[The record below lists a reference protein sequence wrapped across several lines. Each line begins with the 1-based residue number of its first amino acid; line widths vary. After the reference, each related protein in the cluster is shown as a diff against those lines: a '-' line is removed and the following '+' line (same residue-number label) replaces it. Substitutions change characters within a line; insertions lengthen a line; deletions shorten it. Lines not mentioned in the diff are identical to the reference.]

1 MERFEV
7 VVSKTQA
14 LTPRIRQFVLA
25 RANGALMP
33 GWAAGA
39 HIDVHLPEI
48 GRRSYSL
55 IETASPRAAAEHPT
69 AYRIAVLQESKSR
82 GGSSFMHG
90 LKTGDRLTISPPANN
105 FPIGAGTSEVALV
118 AGGIGVTPLLA
129 MACELSAAKRP
140 FSFHYA
146 GRSRGELAFLGEIE
160 RLASASATIH
170 ADDEAGRF
178 FDLEGL
184 MTRLAPD
191 VPLYLC
197 GPLPMIE
204 AAIALAKQMS
214 WPQGRLHFEIF
225 SAPEEKS
232 GDASF
237 EVELKGS
244 GRVYEIPAGKTI
256 LDVLL
261 EAGEDPMHDCKRGD
275 CGICQTTVI
284 DGIPDHRDYILSE
297 SEKASTK
304 VMQICISRAKTKRLV
319 LDL

>member
-1 MERFEV
+1 MEPFEV
-7 VVSKTQA
+7 VVSKTEA

-25 RANGALMP
+25 RANGAPMP

-39 HIDVHLPEI
+39 HIDVHLPDV

-82 GGSSFMHG
+82 GGSTCMHG

-105 FPIGAGTSEVALV
+105 FPLGAGSSEVALV
-118 AGGIGVTPLLA
+118 AGGIGVTPLIA
-129 MACELSAAKRP
+129 MARELSVAKRK

-146 GRSRGELAFLGEIE
+146 GRSRTELAFLDDIE
-160 RLASASATIH
+160 RLAGATIH
-170 ADDEAGRF
+170 TDDEAGCL
-178 FDLEGL
+178 FDLKGL
-184 MTRLAPD
+184 MTQLAAD

-204 AAIALAKQMS
+204 AAIALAKRLN

-225 SAPEEKS
+225 TAPEEKS
-232 GDASF
+232 GDAGF
-237 EVELKGS
+237 EVELRGS

-275 CGICQTTVI
+275 CGICQTAVI
-284 DGIPDHRDYILSE
+284 EGIPDHRDYILSE
-297 SEKASTK
+297 SEKASNK

>member
-1 MERFEV
+1 M
-7 VVSKTQA
+7 
-14 LTPRIRQFVLA
+14 
-25 RANGALMP
+25 
-33 GWAAGA
+33 
-39 HIDVHLPEI
+39 
-48 GRRSYSL
+48 
-55 IETASPRAAAEHPT
+55 
-69 AYRIAVLQESKSR
+69 
-82 GGSSFMHG
+82 
-90 LKTGDRLTISPPANN
+90 TISPPANN
-105 FPIGAGTSEVALV
+105 FPLGAGVGEVALV

-140 FSFHYA
+140 FSFYYA
-146 GRSRGELAFLGEIE
+146 GRSRGELAFLGDIE

-204 AAIALAKQMS
+204 AAIALAKQMN

-225 SAPEEKS
+225 TAPEEKS

-297 SEKASTK
+297 SEKASNK

>member
-1 MERFEV
+1 MDQFEV
-7 VVSKTQA
+7 VVSKTEA
-14 LTPRIRQFVLA
+14 LTPRIREFVLA
-25 RANGALMP
+25 RANGAPMP

-39 HIDVHLPEI
+39 HIDVHLPDV

-55 IETASPRAAAEHPT
+55 IETNSPRAAEHPT
-69 AYRIAVLQESKSR
+69 SYRIAVLQESKSH
-82 GGSSFMHG
+82 GGSLQMHG
-90 LKTGDRLTISPPANN
+90 LKAGDRLTISPPANN
-105 FPIGAGTSEVALV
+105 FALASGAGEVVLV
-118 AGGIGVTPLLA
+118 AGGIGVTPLLT
-129 MACELSAAKRP
+129 MACELSATQRP
-140 FSFHYA
+140 FSFYYA
-146 GRSRGELAFLGEIE
+146 GRSRSELAFSDEIQ
-160 RLASASATIH
+160 RLASANAIIH

-204 AAIALAKQMS
+204 AAIALAKQLD
-214 WPQGRLHFEIF
+214 WPPGRLHFEIF
-225 SAPEEKS
+225 AAPEEKS
-232 GDASF
+232 GNSSF
-237 EVELKGS
+237 EVELKSS

-261 EAGEDPMHDCKRGD
+261 EAGEDPLHDCKRGD
-275 CGICQTTVI
+275 CGICQTAVVE
-284 DGIPDHRDYILSE
+284 GVPDHRDYILSDA
-297 SEKASTK
+297 EKASNK

>member
-1 MERFEV
+1 MDQFEV
-7 VVSKTQA
+7 VVSKVDT
-14 LTPRIRQFVLA
+14 LTPRIREFVLA
-25 RANGALMP
+25 RTNGAPMP

-39 HIDVHLPEI
+39 HIDVHLPDV

-69 AYRIAVLQESKSR
+69 AYRIAVLQENKSR
-82 GGSSFMHG
+82 GGSTRMHS
-90 LKTGDRLTISPPANN
+90 LKPGERLTISSPANN
-105 FPIGAGTSEVALV
+105 FPLGAGTSAVALV
-118 AGGIGVTPLLA
+118 AGGIGVTPLLT

-146 GRSRGELAFLGEIE
+146 GRSRAELAFLGEIQQ
-160 RLASASATIH
+160 LTGAGAAIH
-170 ADDEAGRF
+170 ADDEAGRL

-184 MTRLAPD
+184 MTRLGAD

-204 AAIALAKQMS
+204 SAIALAKQLN

-225 SAPEEKS
+225 TAPEEKA

-237 EVELKGS
+237 EVELKSS
-244 GRVYEIPAGKTI
+244 GRVYEIPANKTI
-256 LDVLL
+256 LDVLI

-284 DGIPDHRDYILSE
+284 EGIPDHRDYILSDG
-297 SEKASTK
+297 EKASNK
-304 VMQICISRAKTKRLV
+304 VMQICVSRAKSKRLV

>member
-1 MERFEV
+1 MDQFEV
-7 VVSKTQA
+7 VVSKAEA
-14 LTPRIRQFVLA
+14 LTSRIREFVLA
-25 RANGALMP
+25 RANGAPMP

-39 HIDVHLPEI
+39 HIDVHLPDV

-55 IETASPRAAAEHPT
+55 IETISPRAAEHPT
-69 AYRIAVLQESKSR
+69 AYRIAVLQESKSH
-82 GGSSFMHG
+82 GGSTYMHG
-90 LKTGDRLTISPPANN
+90 LKAGDRLTISPPANN
-105 FPIGAGTSEVALV
+105 FPLGAGAGEVALV
-118 AGGIGVTPLLA
+118 AGGIGVTPLLT

-146 GRSRGELAFLGEIE
+146 GRSRNELAFLDDIG
-160 RLASASATIH
+160 RLAAATVH
-170 ADDEAGRF
+170 ADDEAGRL

-184 MTRLAPD
+184 MHRLAPD

-204 AAIALAKQMS
+204 AAIALAKRMN

-225 SAPEEKS
+225 TAPEEKS

-261 EAGEDPMHDCKRGD
+261 EAGEDPIHDCKRGD

-284 DGIPDHRDYILSE
+284 SGIPDHRDYILSE
-297 SEKASTK
+297 SEKASNK

>member
-1 MERFEV
+1 MDQFEV
-7 VVSKTQA
+7 VVSKAEA
-14 LTPRIRQFVLA
+14 LTPRIREFVLA
-25 RANGALMP
+25 RANGAPMP

-39 HIDVHLPEI
+39 HIDVHLPDV

-55 IETASPRAAAEHPT
+55 IETISPRATEHPT

-82 GGSSFMHG
+82 GGSTYMHG

-105 FPIGAGTSEVALV
+105 FSLRAGASEVVLV
-118 AGGIGVTPLLA
+118 AGGIGVTPLLT
-129 MACELSAAKRP
+129 MACELNAAKRP
-140 FSFHYA
+140 FSFYYA
-146 GRSRGELAFLGEIE
+146 GRSRNELAFLGDIE

-184 MTRLAPD
+184 MTRLAPE

-204 AAIALAKQMS
+204 AAIALAKQLN

-232 GDASF
+232 GDAGF
-237 EVELKGS
+237 EVELKS
-244 GRVYEIPAGKTI
+244 NGRVYEIPAGKTI

-275 CGICQTTVI
+275 CGICQVGVI
-284 DGIPDHRDYILSE
+284 EGTPDHRDYILTDA
-297 SEKASTK
+297 EKAAGK
-304 VMQICISRAKTKRLV
+304 VMQICVSRSKSPRLV

>member
-1 MERFEV
+1 MDQFEV
-7 VVSKTQA
+7 VVSKAEA
-14 LTPRIRQFVLA
+14 LTPRIREFVLA
-25 RANGALMP
+25 RANGAPMP

-39 HIDVHLPEI
+39 HIDVHLPDV

-55 IETASPRAAAEHPT
+55 IETNSPRAAAEHPT
-69 AYRIAVLQESKSR
+69 AY
-82 GGSSFMHG
+82 HG

-105 FPIGAGTSEVALV
+105 FPLGAGTSEVALV

-140 FSFHYA
+140 FSFYYA
-146 GRSRGELAFLGEIE
+146 GRSRSELAFLGDIE
-160 RLASASATIH
+160 RLANVSATIH

-178 FDLEGL
+178 FDLEDL
-184 MTRLAPD
+184 MARLAPD

-204 AAIALAKQMS
+204 AAIALAKQMN

-261 EAGEDPMHDCKRGD
+261 EAGEDPIHDCKRGD

-284 DGIPDHRDYILSE
+284 EGIPDHRDYILSE
-297 SEKASTK
+297 SERASNK

>member
-1 MERFEV
+1 MDQFEV
-7 VVSKTQA
+7 VVSKA
-14 LTPRIRQFVLA
+14 EPLTPRIREIVLA
-25 RANGALMP
+25 RTHGAPMP

-39 HIDVHLPEI
+39 HIDVHLSNV

-55 IETASPRAAAEHPT
+55 IETNSPRAAAEHPI

-82 GGSSFMHG
+82 GGSTFMHG
-90 LKTGDRLTISPPANN
+90 LKTGDRLTISQPANN
-105 FPIGAGTSEVALV
+105 FPLGAGTGEVALV
-118 AGGIGVTPLLA
+118 AGGIGVTPLLT

-140 FSFHYA
+140 FSFYYA
-146 GRSRGELAFLGEIE
+146 GRSRSELAFLGDIE
-160 RLASASATIH
+160 RLASARATIH

-184 MTRLAPD
+184 MTRLAAD

-204 AAIALAKQMS
+204 AAIALAKRMN

-232 GDASF
+232 GDAGF
-237 EVELKGS
+237 EVELKS
-244 GRVYEIPAGKTI
+244 NGRVYEIPAGKTI

-261 EAGEDPMHDCKRGD
+261 EAGEDPIHDCKRGD

-284 DGIPDHRDYILSE
+284 DGVPDHRDYILSE
-297 SEKASTK
+297 SEKASNK
-304 VMQICISRAKTKRLV
+304 VMQICVSRAKTKRLV

>member
-1 MERFEV
+1 
-7 VVSKTQA
+7 
-14 LTPRIRQFVLA
+14 
-25 RANGALMP
+25 
-33 GWAAGA
+33 
-39 HIDVHLPEI
+39 
-48 GRRSYSL
+48 
-55 IETASPRAAAEHPT
+55 
-69 AYRIAVLQESKSR
+69 
-82 GGSSFMHG
+82 
-90 LKTGDRLTISPPANN
+90 
-105 FPIGAGTSEVALV
+105 
-118 AGGIGVTPLLA
+118 VTPLLT

-140 FSFHYA
+140 FSFYYA
-146 GRSRGELAFLGEIE
+146 GRSRSELPFLGDIA
-160 RLASASATIH
+160 RLTSASATIH
-170 ADDEAGRF
+170 TDDEAGRF

-204 AAIALAKQMS
+204 AAIALAKRMN
-214 WPQGRLHFEIF
+214 WPPGRLHFEIF

-232 GDASF
+232 GDSAF
-237 EVELKGS
+237 EVELKSS
-244 GRVYEIPAGKTI
+244 GRVYEIPVGKTI

-284 DGIPDHRDYILSE
+284 DGVPDHRDYILSE
-297 SEKASTK
+297 SEKVSNK

>member
-1 MERFEV
+1 M
-7 VVSKTQA
+7 
-14 LTPRIRQFVLA
+14 
-25 RANGALMP
+25 
-33 GWAAGA
+33 
-39 HIDVHLPEI
+39 
-48 GRRSYSL
+48 
-55 IETASPRAAAEHPT
+55 
-69 AYRIAVLQESKSR
+69 LQESKSR
-82 GGSSFMHG
+82 GGSTFMHG

-105 FPIGAGTSEVALV
+105 FPLGAGTGEVALV

-140 FSFHYA
+140 FSFYYA
-146 GRSRGELAFLGEIE
+146 GRSRSELAFLGDIE

-204 AAIALAKQMS
+204 AAIALAKRMN

-225 SAPEEKS
+225 TAPEEKS

-284 DGIPDHRDYILSE
+284 EGIPDHRDYILSE
-297 SEKASTK
+297 SEKASNK

>member
-1 MERFEV
+1 MEQFEV
-7 VVSKTQA
+7 VVSQVEA
-14 LTPRIRQFVLA
+14 LTPRIREFVLA
-25 RANGALMP
+25 RPNSAPMP

-39 HIDVHLPEI
+39 HIDVHLSDV

-55 IETASPRAAAEHPT
+55 IETTSPRAAAEHPT
-69 AYRIAVLQESKSR
+69 AYRIAVLLESRSR
-82 GGSSFMHG
+82 GGSTLMHG
-90 LKTGDRLTISPPANN
+90 LKAGDRLTISSPANN
-105 FPIGAGTSEVALV
+105 FPLGTGTSDVALV

-140 FSFHYA
+140 FSFYYA
-146 GRSRGELAFLGEIE
+146 GRSRTELAFLGEIE
-160 RLASASATIH
+160 RLTCAKAIIH
-170 ADDEAGRF
+170 ADDEAGRL

-184 MTRLAPD
+184 MTRLAAD

-204 AAIALAKQMS
+204 AAIALARRMD

-225 SAPEEKS
+225 TAPEEKT

-237 EVELKGS
+237 EVELKSS

-256 LDVLL
+256 LDVLID
-261 EAGEDPMHDCKRGD
+261 AGEDPMHDCKRGD
-275 CGICQTTVI
+275 CGICQTAVI
-284 DGIPDHRDYILSE
+284 EGIPDHRDYILSD
-297 SEKASTK
+297 SERASNK
-304 VMQICISRAKTKRLV
+304 VMQICISRAKSRRLV

>member
-1 MERFEV
+1 M
-7 VVSKTQA
+7 
-14 LTPRIRQFVLA
+14 
-25 RANGALMP
+25 
-33 GWAAGA
+33 
-39 HIDVHLPEI
+39 
-48 GRRSYSL
+48 
-55 IETASPRAAAEHPT
+55 
-69 AYRIAVLQESKSR
+69 
-82 GGSSFMHG
+82 
-90 LKTGDRLTISPPANN
+90 ISPPANN
-105 FPIGAGTSEVALV
+105 FPLGAGAGEVALV

-129 MACELSAAKRP
+129 MACALSAAKRP

-146 GRSRGELAFLGEIE
+146 GRSRSELAFLGEIE
-160 RLASASATIH
+160 RLAGAGTTIH

-184 MTRLAPD
+184 MKRLAPD

-204 AAIALAKQMS
+204 AAIALAKQMN
-214 WPQGRLHFEIF
+214 WTQGRLHFEIF

-232 GDASF
+232 GDAPF

-244 GRVYEIPAGKTI
+244 GRVFQIPPGKTI

-261 EAGEDPMHDCKRGD
+261 EAGEDPIHDCKRGD

-284 DGIPDHRDYILSE
+284 EGIPDHRDYILSE
-297 SEKASTK
+297 SEKASNK